1 VGPLPA
7 DLPAVL
13 AAQGIRLA
21 QHAVDKTDAL
31 RRSGALLVE
40 LGAVE
45 PGYADAMLEREDLVT
60 TYVGEG
66 FAIPHGTNE
75 SRVLVRR
82 TALGFLQFP
91 DGVDWGD
98 GTVQV
103 CIPIAASGGEHMA
116 LLSALAETLL
126 DPDAATRLRSAT
138 SADDVLAILAPPS
151 DGSQQPAAQDEF
163 EQQPHQEARS

>member
-1 VGPLPA
+1 LPA

-13 AAQGIRLA
+13 APQGIRLA

-45 PGYADAMLEREDLVT
+45 AGYADAMLEREELVT

-75 SRVLVRR
+75 SRALVRR

-103 CIPIAASGGEHMA
+103 CIPIAASGSEHMA

-126 DPDAATRLRSAT
+126 DPGQAARLRAAT
-138 SADDVLAILAPPS
+138 SADDVLAILAP
-151 DGSQQPAAQDEF
+151 DQPDEPAQLAQPDESV
-163 EQQPHQEARS
+163 QSGEAGR

>member
-1 VGPLPA
+1 MPA

-13 AAQGIRLA
+13 APDAVRLA
-21 QHAVDKTDAL
+21 QRAVDKTDAL
-31 RRSGALLVE
+31 RRSGSLLVE
-40 LGAVE
+40 IGAVE
-45 PGYADAMLEREDLVT
+45 AGYADAMLDREELVT

-75 SRVLVRR
+75 ARALVRR

-91 DGVDWGD
+91 EGVDWGD
-98 GTVQV
+98 GVVHV
-103 CIPIAASGGEHMA
+103 CIPIAASGEEHMA

-126 DPDAATRLRSAT
+126 DPEQAARLREAT

-151 DGSQQPAAQDEF
+151 PDGASGGSHE
-163 EQQPHQEARS
+163 EAVR